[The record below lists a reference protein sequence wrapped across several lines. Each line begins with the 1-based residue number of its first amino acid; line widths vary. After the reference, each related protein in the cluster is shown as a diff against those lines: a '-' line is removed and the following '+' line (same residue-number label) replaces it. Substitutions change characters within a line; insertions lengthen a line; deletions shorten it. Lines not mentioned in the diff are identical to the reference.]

1 MVTSVIGAILT
12 FAFPM
17 MIRQS
22 YMLGL
27 IARILL
33 GSLHSG
39 WFPAVQGAWGAWAP
53 DEEKDQLIMTGFVGA
68 ILGSTGV
75 TSIGGVIVTK
85 YGWSAIFYVS
95 AAMTLLWAILWPGN
109 IHFIQSD
116 FDNKQSPVI
125 FLFERYFQNNF
136 I

>member
-12 FAFPM
+12 FAFPV

-27 IARILL
+27 ISRIML

-39 WFPAVQGAWGAWAP
+39 WFPSLQGAWGAWAP
-53 DEEKDQLIMTGFVGA
+53 EEEKCKLIMTGFVGA
-68 ILGSTGV
+68 ISGATCV

-85 YGWSAIFYVS
+85 YGWPAIFYVS
-95 AAMTLLWAILWPGN
+95 AAMTSLWAITWPGN
-109 IHFIQSD
+109 IHLIQSD
-116 FDNKQSPVI
+116 LEHNRPPLILQ
-125 FLFERYFQNNF
+125 
-136 I
+136 